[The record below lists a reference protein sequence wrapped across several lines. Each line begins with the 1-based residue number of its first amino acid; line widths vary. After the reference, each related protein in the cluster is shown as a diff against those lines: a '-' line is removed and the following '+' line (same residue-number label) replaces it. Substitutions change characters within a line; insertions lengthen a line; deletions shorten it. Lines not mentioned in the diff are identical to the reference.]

1 MKDYYKILETN
12 KNASQEE
19 IKQKYRE
26 LAKKWHPDA
35 NGNGEES
42 EEKFKDIAEAYS
54 VLSSPAKRKE
64 YDDESRFQSSYSRNT
79 HRSYGNASWQ
89 EAEEEAP
96 FYTFYYTSNDSKRKT
111 PKDSGSILKGVFQI
125 IVGIILFPLPGF
137 FPLLGLYALFSGVKN
152 IRRALKYLF

>member
-35 NGNGEES
+35 NGNSRES

-54 VLSSPAKRKE
+54 VLSSPVKRRE
-64 YDDESRFQSSYSRNT
+64 YDDESIFQSSYARRT
-79 HRSYGNASWQ
+79 QRPYEQARWQ
-89 EAEEEAP
+89 TEEETP
-96 FYTFYYTSNDSKRKT
+96 FYTFYYTSGNSKKT
-111 PKDSGSILKGVFQI
+111 HRGSGSVLKGVFQI
-125 IVGIILFPLPGF
+125 IVGVILFPLPGF
-137 FPLLGLYALFSGVKN
+137 FPLLGLYALFAGVMN
-152 IRRALKYLF
+152 IRRSLKQLF